1 MDNQDTL
8 KYFNER
14 QREALALLNR
24 LKEIINEGLNLGLD
38 LHPGIQKKLE
48 NVIGMVGDGKR
59 LKVALIG
66 GFSEGKTS
74 IAAAWMGRVD
84 KSSMKINQQESS
96 DEVVIYTVDENI
108 ELIDTPGLFGLKE
121 KYNDEIGDVEKYKD
135 ITKKYVS
142 EAHLILYIMDSAN
155 PIKESHKEDLLWLFR
170 SLELLPRTI
179 FVLSRFDEI
188 ADVEDDWDYHE
199 NLKIKKENVTSRLI
213 DVLKLTND
221 EEADLQIVGVS
232 ANPFGMGIEYWLQN
246 IEQFKAISRIDT
258 LQVAT
263 AATIKNNGGY
273 YHIVYEMQ
281 KSVIRDIL
289 KKQVGNITEQC
300 DNMDE
305 TLTVYEATCVS
316 LGNNIKEIES
326 RIVEVQSNLVKYLTR
341 YFGDLIMQVRGCGM
355 ETAQGFFDAEVG
367 KDCHVMYAN
376 IQSEFSRQTELVDVI
391 IEKTKLNFD
400 ADMNQFDSII
410 MNMGKQGI
418 NILKGSP
425 LFNGTNILAVR
436 NGIVNLGKLLGMD
449 LAKYLKFKPWGA
461 INFAKN
467 FGNAVAV
474 VGLALD
480 VWDEYKRQEAETKFR
495 EAVNE
500 MVDGFENI
508 RNGLLDMV
516 QSKTFA
522 EDFFPQ
528 YISLKEA
535 LENETQKIQECK
547 AEQAKV
553 RDWCAAVEKLA
564 IDCKKLA

>member
-1 MDNQDTL
+1 MSNQDTL
-8 KYFNER
+8 KCFNER
-14 QREALALLNR
+14 QSEASALLNR
-24 LKEIINEGLNLGLD
+24 LKGIVNEGLILGLD
-38 LHPGIQKKLE
+38 LNPGIQKKLE
-48 NVIGMVGDGKR
+48 NVVSMVGDGKR

-96 DEVVIYTVDENI
+96 DEVVIYTVDDDI

-188 ADVEDDWDYHE
+188 ADIEDDWDYHE
-199 NLKIKKENVTSRLI
+199 NLKIKKGNVISRLM

-221 EEADLQIVGVS
+221 EEADLQVVGVS
-232 ANPFGMGIEYWLQN
+232 ANPFGMGMEYWLQN
-246 IEQFKAISRIDT
+246 IEQFKSISRIDT
-258 LQVAT
+258 LQAAIVAT
-263 AATIKNNGGY
+263 MKNNGGY
-273 YHIVYEMQ
+273 FYIVYEMQ

-289 KKQVGNITEQC
+289 EKQMGNITEQC
-300 DNMDE
+300 DKMDE
-305 TLTVYEATCVS
+305 ALAVYEANCAS
-316 LGNNIKEIES
+316 LGNNIRGIES

-341 YFGDLIMQVRGCGM
+341 YLGDLIMQVRGCGM

-367 KDCHVMYAN
+367 KYCRVMYAN
-376 IQSEFSRQTELVDVI
+376 IQSEFSRQTELVDAV
-391 IEKTKLNFD
+391 IEKTKLDFD
-400 ADMNQFDSII
+400 ADMNQFDSTI
-410 MNMGKQGI
+410 MNMGKNGI

-425 LFNGTNILAVR
+425 LFNGKNILVVR
-436 NGIVNLGKLLGMD
+436 NGVVGLGKLLGMD

-461 INFAKN
+461 IKFAKN

-474 VGLALD
+474 VGVVLD
-480 VWDEYKRQEAETKFR
+480 VWDEYKRQEAETKFKK
-495 EAVNE
+495 AINE
-500 MVDGFENI
+500 MVDGFENM
-508 RNGLLDMV
+508 RDGLLDMV

-522 EDFFPQ
+522 EEFFPQ
-528 YISLKEA
+528 YVNLKEA

-553 RDWCAAVEKLA
+553 RDWCVDVEQFA